1 MRSSNE
7 RRSATEETNDAEP
20 MVEQEKVEEE
30 RLFGILRLVFPL
42 VLIVLV
48 ALIAT
53 GVVDADRLAA
63 AVASVLAIFGLVV
76 AWWKDN
82 NMTLM
87 AIIRHAVW
95 TEEE

>member
-1 MRSSNE
+1 M
-7 RRSATEETNDAEP
+7 EETNDVEP
-20 MVEQEKVEEE
+20 MVEQEKIDEE

-63 AVASVLAIFGLVV
+63 AVTSVLAIFGLVV

-87 AIIRHAVW
+87 AIMRHTVW
-95 TEEE
+95 KEEE

>member
-1 MRSSNE
+1 M
-7 RRSATEETNDAEP
+7 EETNDVEP
-20 MVEQEKVEEE
+20 MVEQEKVDEE
-30 RLFGILRLVFPL
+30 RLFGSLRLVFPL

-95 TEEE
+95 KEEG

>member
-1 MRSSNE
+1 MRSSSE
-7 RRSATEETNDAEP
+7 RRRPVEETNTTEP
-20 MVEQEKVEEE
+20 MVEREKVEEE

>member
-1 MRSSNE
+1 M
-7 RRSATEETNDAEP
+7 EETNDVEP
-20 MVEQEKVEEE
+20 MVEQEKVDEE
-30 RLFGILRLVFPL
+30 RLFSILRLVFPL

-63 AVASVLAIFGLVV
+63 AVTSVLAIFGLVV

-95 TEEE
+95 KEEE

>member
-1 MRSSNE
+1 M
-7 RRSATEETNDAEP
+7 EETNDVEP
-20 MVEQEKVEEE
+20 MVEQEKVDEE

-95 TEEE
+95 KEEG

>member
-1 MRSSNE
+1 M
-7 RRSATEETNDAEP
+7 EETNDAEP
-20 MVEQEKVEEE
+20 MVEQEKVDEE

-53 GVVDADRLAA
+53 GVVDAGRLAA
-63 AVASVLAIFGLVV
+63 AVTSVLAIIGLVV

-95 TEEE
+95 KEEK

>member
-1 MRSSNE
+1 M
-7 RRSATEETNDAEP
+7 EETNDAEP
-20 MVEQEKVEEE
+20 MVEQEKVDEE

-63 AVASVLAIFGLVV
+63 AVTSVLAIIGLVV

-95 TEEE
+95 KEEK

>member
-1 MRSSNE
+1 M
-7 RRSATEETNDAEP
+7 EETNDVEP
-20 MVEQEKVEEE
+20 MVEQEKIDEE

-63 AVASVLAIFGLVV
+63 AVTSVLAIFGLVV

-95 TEEE
+95 KEEE

>member
-1 MRSSNE
+1 M
-7 RRSATEETNDAEP
+7 EETNDVEP
-20 MVEQEKVEEE
+20 MVEQEKVDEE

-42 VLIVLV
+42 VLIVLI

-63 AVASVLAIFGLVV
+63 AVTSVLAIFGLVV

-82 NMTLM
+82 NMSLM

-95 TEEE
+95 TGEE

>member
-1 MRSSNE
+1 M
-7 RRSATEETNDAEP
+7 EETDTPEP
-20 MVEQEKVEEE
+20 MVAQEKVDEE
-30 RLFGILRLVFPL
+30 RLFGALRLVFPL
-42 VLIVLV
+42 VLIILV

-53 GVVDADRLAA
+53 GVVDADKLAA

-95 TEEE
+95 KEEE

>member
-1 MRSSNE
+1 M
-7 RRSATEETNDAEP
+7 EETDTPEP
-20 MVEQEKVEEE
+20 MVAQEKVDEE
-30 RLFGILRLVFPL
+30 RLFGALRLVFPL
-42 VLIVLV
+42 VLIILV

-53 GVVDADRLAA
+53 GVVDADKLAA
-63 AVASVLAIFGLVV
+63 AVTSVLAIFGLVV

-95 TEEE
+95 KEEE

>member
-1 MRSSNE
+1 
-7 RRSATEETNDAEP
+7 
-20 MVEQEKVEEE
+20 MVEQEKVDEE

-63 AVASVLAIFGLVV
+63 AVTSVLAIIGLVV

-95 TEEE
+95 KEEK

>member
-1 MRSSNE
+1 M
-7 RRSATEETNDAEP
+7 EETNDVEP
-20 MVEQEKVEEE
+20 MVEQEKVDEE

-53 GVVDADRLAA
+53 GVVGADRLAA

-76 AWWKDN
+76 AGWKDN

-95 TEEE
+95 KEEG

>member
-1 MRSSNE
+1 M
-7 RRSATEETNDAEP
+7 EETNDDEP
-20 MVEQEKVEEE
+20 MVEQEKVDEE

-63 AVASVLAIFGLVV
+63 AVTSVLAIIGLVV

-95 TEEE
+95 KEEK

>member
-1 MRSSNE
+1 M
-7 RRSATEETNDAEP
+7 EETDTPEP
-20 MVEQEKVEEE
+20 MVAQEKVDEE
-30 RLFGILRLVFPL
+30 RLFGALRLVFPL
-42 VLIVLV
+42 VLIILV

-63 AVASVLAIFGLVV
+63 AVTSVLAIFGLVV

>member
-1 MRSSNE
+1 M
-7 RRSATEETNDAEP
+7 EETNDVEP
-20 MVEQEKVEEE
+20 MVEQEKVDEE

-63 AVASVLAIFGLVV
+63 AVTSVLAIFGLVV

-87 AIIRHAVW
+87 AIIRHAGW
-95 TEEE
+95 KEEE